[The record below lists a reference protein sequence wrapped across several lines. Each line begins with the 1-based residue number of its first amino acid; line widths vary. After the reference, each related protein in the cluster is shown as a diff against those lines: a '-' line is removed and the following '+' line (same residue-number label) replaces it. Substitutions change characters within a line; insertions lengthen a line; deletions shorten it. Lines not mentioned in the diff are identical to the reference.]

1 MLAART
7 SSHNCS
13 GHTSYNSSPNY
24 FPANVSVECVDDIEK
39 QRYYQQNAR
48 MHRCCCGLIH
58 SVGGTKLFLFFY
70 TTIMAAGLAFGMAS
84 TFVWTGIPIVI
95 VAMSIY
101 ALIREKHKYLYPFLI
116 ISGVHVLVCL
126 LMALIIIAFTAANY
140 PTLRQVIGHSISN
153 PPTDAF
159 IVAVV
164 SASVGGFLLLAV
176 MHVWQITVI
185 YSCMA
190 YYENKHNAIYHSFMA
205 ATAPVRS
212 SRPPYETLAN
222 NRILRDFVKS
232 NEKSDIPQKR
242 ISLEET

>member
-1 MLAART
+1 MKLSTFINDVGRDSFLRHVERLKLAT
-7 SSHNCS
+7 

-185 YSCMA
+185 YRCALLIFNCNFKECSIFNWEA
-190 YYENKHNAIYHSFMA
+190 QFRFA
-205 ATAPVRS
+205 
-212 SRPPYETLAN
+212 
-222 NRILRDFVKS
+222 D
-232 NEKSDIPQKR
+232 KR
-242 ISLEET
+242 FL